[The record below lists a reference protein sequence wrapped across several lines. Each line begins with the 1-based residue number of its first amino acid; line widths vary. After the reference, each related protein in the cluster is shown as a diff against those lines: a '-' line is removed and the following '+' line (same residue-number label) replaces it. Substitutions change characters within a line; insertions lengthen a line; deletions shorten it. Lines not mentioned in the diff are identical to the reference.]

1 MVNDGTTTLSSTGA
15 LNFDGGSSM
24 TNGGVLTDNNSAAD
38 SISLTTG
45 GLTITG
51 GTICGTAPSL
61 NSTPLTF
68 SGMPVAGPN
77 CPAGVAEDVIQ
88 ARSGTEVLT
97 GTVPAGYTIV
107 DNATVSTTTSV
118 TNDGSLVLADG
129 VLIIS
134 STNTFT
140 NSGSFDTT
148 SANGTLDANT
158 SSGGT
163 FVNGSGGNW
172 TIEGTLTVGSNGSAP
187 ALTNSGFLG
196 IAPGAGLNLDSSVTL
211 TNTPSGTVAFGID
224 GVNTSSS
231 NYGEINGKTDLQ
243 GGTLD
248 PVDDNGYVPV
258 SGTEYF
264 VMVGTN
270 TGTFTTVLHNATAD
284 YTHSGETGVVGGAP
298 ATPTTTTVTSTA
310 NPAAFGQPVSLT
322 ATVTTS
328 SGTPTGSVTF
338 YDGTTAIGTQSVSTS
353 NGTTTA
359 SIEISALRVGSD
371 SVTAV
376 YSGDAVFNSSTSA
389 LYSETVNQD
398 GPTVSVN
405 PNPTSLVPGQPDVIT
420 VDVTAAAPGAGT
432 PTGDVSLTDGGSPI
446 PGCQDLVM
454 GPTGPSQVS
463 CDVTYQ
469 SVADHT
475 IGATYAGDTD
485 FTGGSGSSPLD
496 VSAASTTTVLT
507 PSANPAPLGEAITY
521 TATVTV
527 NNPGSGTPT
536 GTVSFTDGGIAILGC
551 QNLTLPASAPLSVQ
565 CAQTYSAVVSHSIVA
580 TYAGTVNYKT
590 SSDTVSEGVQQL
602 GTTTTIGDS
611 TGSSI
616 YGLPVTFTATIA
628 PSPGGSASPTGTVSF
643 EDNGSTG
650 LGSAPVSTASGV
662 TTATLTLSNLP
673 AGAHSVQATFG
684 GDTTYVT
691 SSSSTAA
698 TVNVAQAGTSVAVT
712 NAANPSVVGQQITL
726 SATVTPASG
735 SGPTGTVQFYDSGTA
750 LGPAETVSG
759 GVATLTTS
767 GLALGSHSITAIY
780 SGDTNFQQST
790 TLVTFSQVVNHAG
803 TTTSLVPSANP
814 GPLGVP
820 ITYTATVTVN
830 SPGSGTPSGTI
841 SFTDGGN
848 PISVCQNMNL
858 PATAPFSVQCQQT
871 YTSDVGH
878 TIEATY
884 TSATTSY
891 QSSNSG
897 LLNESLAEA
906 TTTTGVTVSTGSTTY
921 GQPVSF
927 TATVTPELGSSGN
940 PTGSVTFVNNDTDPA
955 TDLGSA
961 PVSTTAGVTTAQLS
975 LPYLSAGSY
984 SVQATYGG
992 DSVFTESTS
1001 SSTSPAT
1008 VTVSRVTA
1016 GVGVTSSAAASVV
1029 GQSVTLTATITPAVG
1044 AGPTGTVQFYDNGT
1058 AIGPAES
1065 VSSGVATL
1073 TTSALALGS
1082 HPITAIYSGDGNFTG
1097 ATTTAS
1103 FPQMVNQAGTSTVVT
1118 SSANPGEVGVPIT
1131 YTATVTVNGPGGGT
1145 PTGKVSFTDGGS
1157 AITGCQNL
1165 TLPATAP
1172 FSAQCQ
1178 QTYATNSSHSIV
1190 ATYAGDTNY
1199 TGSANAAYPE
1209 SVSQVNTST
1218 AIGAS
1223 TDSTTYGQSVT
1234 FTATVTAATGT
1245 PTGSVTFFDNGT
1257 NIGTSAL
1264 STTAGV
1270 TTANLPLATLPA
1282 GPDTVTAQYGG
1293 TTEFAGS
1300 STPPAGV
1307 VVNVAKAATT
1317 TATVTSNLNPSV
1329 SGQSVTFTAAITV
1342 NAPGAGTPTG
1352 TVTFYDNGTAI
1363 GTGTVGTSVPPG
1375 PAIGASLTISSLS
1388 VATHPITASYG
1399 GDTNF
1404 VGSSTG
1410 SALQQVVN
1418 GSQVG
1423 TTTVIENAPSVTTTV
1438 SQVPTL
1444 VAGVTGGSA
1453 PFPSGTVTFKQ
1464 GTTVLGT
1471 APLVEQSAAD
1481 LAQLPVPQ
1489 FSSTYAIGTH
1499 TITAVYSGD
1508 GTHIGST
1515 SAPVTLTVVSP
1526 IFEDIDLGEEFV
1538 VLNSQTG
1545 AVANSFFDGS
1555 NSCGCNGQDY
1565 LAISPDGTR
1574 AYMLD
1579 PGSSTS
1585 TVHVINTATGAVLA
1599 SISVSGWAGDIVTS
1613 PDGTHVYVGT
1623 YNSSSN
1629 TLDVISTATNTVT
1642 SSIAVTGGGILTAMA
1657 INPAGTEMFVTL
1669 QTAVAVVNLSTQR
1682 TVADIA
1688 LSGAE
1693 GIAVNPNGSAAYAT
1707 NGFHGG
1713 AAHSNTVSVISTS
1726 TDTVTRTFTGFTE
1739 PTNLTVNPAGTAL
1752 YVTSVAGGNG
1762 FVTGVNLSS
1771 GTETNLTLP
1780 SSDSGQDLA
1789 VSPNGATLYLSFN
1802 SLTNNDGVF
1811 EINTS
1816 NLQIA
1821 TTLSPLGGFA
1831 TDDTIRPFG
1840 GAPTAPTLTPMSIT
1854 TTSLPGAA
1862 KGQYYSTALAAT
1874 GGLSPYSWQLTG
1886 GTLPAGLTLSP
1897 AGTLYG
1903 TPTTAGGPV
1912 SLTFTA
1918 SDSNFPTD
1926 TATATLQLTI
1936 ASGSTAPPPCG
1947 GSEAGSAP
1955 GLPAPSGCA
1964 SGSNTNP
1971 SGSATATSTGTDGSI
1986 AVTATG
1992 TGGVTVGQYGTEPS
2006 SGVPFRGSG
2015 NGFDVSLS
2023 QINTFTTVT
2032 IRDCALDG
2040 ATSLSWYNPAANG
2053 GTGAWVTVSPAVY
2066 TPPRGLAAACL
2077 TITLSATSSPPLA
2090 DLDGTNFF
2098 GEQPSETVAVTVG
2111 GSSPYTISGSVLGGA
2126 ITINQGVLTTTVTG
2140 TVQVLDSSGGRA
2152 SVTDDLTCILGAC
2165 LGTVSVSDPAA
2176 GVSFTTPAF
2185 VSLGTLT
2192 TSSANEQGLV
2202 IPGGH
2207 ASPYPVQW
2215 SVTETLPSS
2224 GS

>member
-1 MVNDGTTTLSSTGA
+1 M
-15 LNFDGGSSM
+15 
-24 TNGGVLTDNNSAAD
+24 
-38 SISLTTG
+38 
-45 GLTITG
+45 
-51 GTICGTAPSL
+51 
-61 NSTPLTF
+61 
-68 SGMPVAGPN
+68 
-77 CPAGVAEDVIQ
+77 
-88 ARSGTEVLT
+88 
-97 GTVPAGYTIV
+97 
-107 DNATVSTTTSV
+107 
-118 TNDGSLVLADG
+118 
-129 VLIIS
+129 
-134 STNTFT
+134 
-140 NSGSFDTT
+140 
-148 SANGTLDANT
+148 
-158 SSGGT
+158 
-163 FVNGSGGNW
+163 
-172 TIEGTLTVGSNGSAP
+172 
-187 ALTNSGFLG
+187 
-196 IAPGAGLNLDSSVTL
+196 
-211 TNTPSGTVAFGID
+211 
-224 GVNTSSS
+224 
-231 NYGEINGKTDLQ
+231 
-243 GGTLD
+243 
-248 PVDDNGYVPV
+248 
-258 SGTEYF
+258 
-264 VMVGTN
+264 
-270 TGTFTTVLHNATAD
+270 
-284 YTHSGETGVVGGAP
+284 
-298 ATPTTTTVTSTA
+298 
-310 NPAAFGQPVSLT
+310 
-322 ATVTTS
+322 
-328 SGTPTGSVTF
+328 
-338 YDGTTAIGTQSVSTS
+338 
-353 NGTTTA
+353 
-359 SIEISALRVGSD
+359 
-371 SVTAV
+371 
-376 YSGDAVFNSSTSA
+376 
-389 LYSETVNQD
+389 
-398 GPTVSVN
+398 
-405 PNPTSLVPGQPDVIT
+405 
-420 VDVTAAAPGAGT
+420 AAA
-432 PTGDVSLTDGGSPI
+432 
-446 PGCQDLVM
+446 
-454 GPTGPSQVS
+454 
-463 CDVTYQ
+463 
-469 SVADHT
+469 
-475 IGATYAGDTD
+475 
-485 FTGGSGSSPLD
+485 
-496 VSAASTTTVLT
+496 
-507 PSANPAPLGEAITY
+507 
-521 TATVTV
+521 
-527 NNPGSGTPT
+527 
-536 GTVSFTDGGIAILGC
+536 
-551 QNLTLPASAPLSVQ
+551 
-565 CAQTYSAVVSHSIVA
+565 
-580 TYAGTVNYKT
+580 
-590 SSDTVSEGVQQL
+590 
-602 GTTTTIGDS
+602 
-611 TGSSI
+611 
-616 YGLPVTFTATIA
+616 
-628 PSPGGSASPTGTVSF
+628 
-643 EDNGSTG
+643 
-650 LGSAPVSTASGV
+650 
-662 TTATLTLSNLP
+662 
-673 AGAHSVQATFG
+673 
-684 GDTTYVT
+684 
-691 SSSSTAA
+691 
-698 TVNVAQAGTSVAVT
+698 
-712 NAANPSVVGQQITL
+712 
-726 SATVTPASG
+726 
-735 SGPTGTVQFYDSGTA
+735 
-750 LGPAETVSG
+750 
-759 GVATLTTS
+759 
-767 GLALGSHSITAIY
+767 
-780 SGDTNFQQST
+780 
-790 TLVTFSQVVNHAG
+790 
-803 TTTSLVPSANP
+803 
-814 GPLGVP
+814 
-820 ITYTATVTVN
+820 
-830 SPGSGTPSGTI
+830 I
-841 SFTDGGN
+841 S
-848 PISVCQNMNL
+848 
-858 PATAPFSVQCQQT
+858 
-871 YTSDVGH
+871 
-878 TIEATY
+878 
-884 TSATTSY
+884 
-891 QSSNSG
+891 
-897 LLNESLAEA
+897 
-906 TTTTGVTVSTGSTTY
+906 
-921 GQPVSF
+921 
-927 TATVTPELGSSGN
+927 
-940 PTGSVTFVNNDTDPA
+940 
-955 TDLGSA
+955 
-961 PVSTTAGVTTAQLS
+961 
-975 LPYLSAGSY
+975 
-984 SVQATYGG
+984 
-992 DSVFTESTS
+992 
-1001 SSTSPAT
+1001 
-1008 VTVSRVTA
+1008 
-1016 GVGVTSSAAASVV
+1016 
-1029 GQSVTLTATITPAVG
+1029 
-1044 AGPTGTVQFYDNGT
+1044 
-1058 AIGPAES
+1058 
-1065 VSSGVATL
+1065 
-1073 TTSALALGS
+1073 
-1082 HPITAIYSGDGNFTG
+1082 
-1097 ATTTAS
+1097 
-1103 FPQMVNQAGTSTVVT
+1103 
-1118 SSANPGEVGVPIT
+1118 
-1131 YTATVTVNGPGGGT
+1131 
-1145 PTGKVSFTDGGS
+1145 
-1157 AITGCQNL
+1157 GCQNL

-1172 FSAQCQ
+1172 FSVQCQ

-1404 VGSSTG
+1404 VGSTTG

-1481 LAQLPVPQ
+1481 VAQLPVPQ

-1623 YNSSSN
+1623 YSSSSN

-1726 TDTVTRTFTGFTE
+1726 TNTVTRTFTGFTE
-1739 PTNLTVNPAGTAL
+1739 PTNLTVNPAGTEL
-1752 YVTSVAGGNG
+1752 YVSSVAGGNG

-1840 GAPTAPTLTPMSIT
+1840 GAPTPPTLTPMSIT

-1862 KGQYYSTALAAT
+1862 KGQYYSTTLAAT

-1897 AGTLYG
+1897 AGTVYG

-1926 TATATLQLTI
+1926 TATATLPLTI

-1947 GSEAGSAP
+1947 GSEAGFSTGPARAERLCQRVEHQPERVRHGHEHRHLRVHRGDGDGDRRRHGRPVRHGAVERGPVPGIGQRLRRLPVADQHVHHGLHP
-1955 GLPAPSGCA
+1955 GLRPRRSDQPLVVQPGRRRRDRRLGDGLAGRLHAASGVRRGVPHHHAERHEQPAAGGPRRHELLRGAAVRNRRGHGGRQLPLHHLRFGARWCHHHQPGGADDDGDGNGAGARQLRRPGQRDRQPDVHPRSMPRDRLGQRPRRRGELHHAGLRQPRDADHLECQRAGPGDPGRPSTPVPDPMVGDRDGALIGELTGCA
-1964 SGSNTNP
+1964 SHAFDGGLLAPRTQLGGSRR
-1971 SGSATATSTGTDGSI
+1971 
-1986 AVTATG
+1986 VM
-1992 TGGVTVGQYGTEPS
+1992 GQS
-2006 SGVPFRGSG
+2006 
-2015 NGFDVSLS
+2015 
-2023 QINTFTTVT
+2023 
-2032 IRDCALDG
+2032 
-2040 ATSLSWYNPAANG
+2040 
-2053 GTGAWVTVSPAVY
+2053 AVY
-2066 TPPRGLAAACL
+2066 
-2077 TITLSATSSPPLA
+2077 
-2090 DLDGTNFF
+2090 
-2098 GEQPSETVAVTVG
+2098 PSM
-2111 GSSPYTISGSVLGGA
+2111 
-2126 ITINQGVLTTTVTG
+2126 
-2140 TVQVLDSSGGRA
+2140 RA
-2152 SVTDDLTCILGAC
+2152 RMRSMI
-2165 LGTVSVSDPAA
+2165 
-2176 GVSFTTPAF
+2176 
-2185 VSLGTLT
+2185 
-2192 TSSANEQGLV
+2192 SSAPAPMESRRV
-2202 IPGGH
+2202 
-2207 ASPYPVQW
+2207 SRK
-2215 SVTETLPSS
+2215 
-2224 GS
+2224 